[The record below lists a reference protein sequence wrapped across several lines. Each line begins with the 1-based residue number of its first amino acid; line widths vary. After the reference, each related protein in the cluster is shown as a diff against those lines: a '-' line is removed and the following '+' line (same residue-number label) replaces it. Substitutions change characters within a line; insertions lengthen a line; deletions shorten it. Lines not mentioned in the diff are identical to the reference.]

1 MIDVCFDTLSNSLDL
16 TNLREM
22 FREMEESP
30 NIFINLLMDK
40 FRKEIEE
47 QEERLLSQG
56 YCPKCEN
63 EIGYSDAYEWHEVWG
78 QGNYAV
84 SPEREVVI
92 IADGRR
98 LIN

>member
-78 QGNYAV
+78 ARQLCRVPG
-84 SPEREVVI
+84 ERSCDYCGWKET
-92 IADGRR
+92 D
-98 LIN
+98 

>member
-1 MIDVCFDTLSNSLDL
+1 
-16 TNLREM
+16 
-22 FREMEESP
+22 
-30 NIFINLLMDK
+30 MDK

-78 QGNYAV
+78 HTQLCRVPSDAV
-84 SPEREVVI
+84 CIYCGWKE
-92 IADGRR
+92 D
-98 LIN
+98 